1 MKPFWPAVN
10 KVIKYSNIIIEVLD
24 ARFPEL
30 TRNQEIEDKIKRK
43 KLILVLNKCDLV
55 DKKEVEAWAKEHNAL
70 FVSATKRLGTTM
82 LKRKIISLSKGKTTV
97 GVLGYPNT
105 GKSSIINVLA
115 GRRAA
120 KTSPQSGY
128 TKGRQLIRMSPNIY
142 LFDTPGVLPYKE
154 KDELKH
160 SLTSTKDF
168 TKVKDPETVAFEL
181 IKLKKTTIQ
190 KFYKLE
196 SDDPEELLEEL
207 GQKLG
212 KLKKGGKVNF
222 DATARIILK
231 DWQRGKIKG

>member
-30 TRNQEIEDKIKRK
+30 TRNVEIEDKIKRK

-55 DKKEVEAWAKEHNAL
+55 DKKEVEAYAKKNDAI

-82 LKRKIISLSKGKTTV
+82 LKKRIIALSKGRTTV

-105 GKSSIINVLA
+105 GKSSLINALA
-115 GRRAA
+115 GRKAA

-128 TKGRQLIRMSPNIY
+128 TKGRQLIKMSPNIY

-160 SLTSTKDF
+160 SLTATKDF
-168 TKVKDPETVAFEL
+168 TKVKDPDLVAYEL
-181 IKLKKTTIQ
+181 VKLKRSTIK
-190 KFYKLE
+190 KFYKLK
-196 SDDPEELLEEL
+196 SSDPEELLEEL

-212 KLKKGGKVNF
+212 KLKKGGEVNI
-222 DATARIILK
+222 DATARILLR

>member
-1 MKPFWPAVN
+1 M
-10 KVIKYSNIIIEVLD
+10 
-24 ARFPEL
+24 
-30 TRNQEIEDKIKRK
+30 
-43 KLILVLNKCDLV
+43 NKCDLV